1 MAGVRQPVCKLE
13 LDNLVEIKV
22 DVDHQLSED
31 QQKKLVLREA
41 LVEWTEQVQQLEAKV
56 EKRTDRKNQLT
67 NELYQLVG
75 LYSVFVGVV
84 FTAVLQSSRVECQ
97 HIGSP
102 IVLCLFA
109 YFAALFAI
117 NKKSKKIEEDRIT
130 IDADDYFRKIRLK
143 DLGKLKEE
151 GLRRFDFSQLENKTE
166 GTSSKNK
173 KGKKTDPR
181 PSEKSTTPRNLSAI
195 LTSFTAVLLFSF
207 IHILCINTNSR
218 CSCASAP

>member
-1 MAGVRQPVCKLE
+1 MSVQCLYVCTNELRHLQEVCHLNKQSGLRLRTVDQACRQTRSKLLQVVMAGVRQPVCKLE

-130 IDADDYFRKIRLK
+130 IDADDYFRKV
-143 DLGKLKEE
+143 
-151 GLRRFDFSQLENKTE
+151 T
-166 GTSSKNK
+166 
-173 KGKKTDPR
+173 
-181 PSEKSTTPRNLSAI
+181 
-195 LTSFTAVLLFSF
+195 
-207 IHILCINTNSR
+207 
-218 CSCASAP
+218 